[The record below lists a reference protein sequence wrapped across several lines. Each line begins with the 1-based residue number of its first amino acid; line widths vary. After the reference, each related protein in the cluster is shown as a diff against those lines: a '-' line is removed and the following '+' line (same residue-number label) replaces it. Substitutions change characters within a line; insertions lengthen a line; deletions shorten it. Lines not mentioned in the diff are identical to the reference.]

1 MRLKPDIVA
10 PGHEIL
16 SAYPRNSYYIA
27 SGTSMAGPHV
37 VGVVALLWSANPALI
52 GDIAATEAILESSA
66 RPYNPDMTSA
76 DDLADLE
83 DYLLTFGSGQVCRDE
98 TDTTVIPN
106 NITGYGV
113 LDAYRAVQ
121 LALAS
126 R

>member
-1 MRLKPDIVA
+1 
-10 PGHEIL
+10 
-16 SAYPRNSYYIA
+16 
-27 SGTSMAGPHV
+27 MAGPHV